1 MRCDLFKNIKD
12 DLIDETYNYEYVNY
26 LIVKAIFLCNE
37 KKCSLDYLV
46 NYFENIYGATIK
58 SSKLKK
64 YLIDSFEKNGV
75 NNFILAVP
83 ELYPLN
89 TADISA
95 SDISETRFPFTS
107 EIISPS

>member
-1 MRCDLFKNIKD
+1 MKCDLFKNIKD

-46 NYFENIYGATIK
+46 NSFENIYGATIK

-64 YLIDSFEKNGV
+64 YLIDSFESFSLNPL
-75 NNFILAVP
+75 ILRSS
-83 ELYPLN
+83 L
-89 TADISA
+89 IS
-95 SDISETRFPFTS
+95 SKFSKI
-107 EIISPS
+107 

>member
-46 NYFENIYGATIK
+46 NYFENIYGA
-58 SSKLKK
+58 
-64 YLIDSFEKNGV
+64 N
-75 NNFILAVP
+75 
-83 ELYPLN
+83 
-89 TADISA
+89 
-95 SDISETRFPFTS
+95 
-107 EIISPS
+107 